1 MRRSKHIRLALA
13 LLLAIPPMSASA
25 AALEPAAIP
34 TFAIQGAGYGHG
46 IGLSQYGSQGF
57 ALSGYTYDRIIKHYY
72 QGVSIASVE
81 ATGLEVRVNLD
92 KSSASRTSW
101 TVRSVDATLTVRD
114 GAKSVSLPKDTYY
127 TLKNTAAGVVVTK
140 ADGSNVATFTSGN
153 VKAEP
158 GVAPSGLKLIEIKDP
173 SGPKLNDSY
182 PNGYPYVR
190 WRGVLDFSRDG
201 TTKLYC
207 YDIVPFEQYLY
218 GVVPRESPASWK
230 PEALKAQAVVARSYA
245 KKKVDPNDDGTRD
258 ANLAC
263 TTADQVYGGHS
274 RLSSGSVVM
283 HEASSTNAAVDA
295 TRYKVVKYGS
305 TIVQTFFFSSSG
317 GSTANIEDVWP
328 SADPQPYYTGVDDPY
343 EAAAGN
349 PNQRWSVVMDGLTM
363 AAKLGAPSSVYVTR
377 VRIERGVS
385 GYPRWTTFYYSNGA
399 QATLGAD
406 SVRIKLGLKSPN
418 FSFLGFPMERVAG
431 ADRYATAVAIS
442 KRAFPATSAAVV
454 LASGEQYADA
464 LAGSA
469 LAGAAKGALL
479 LTPKSALPDVV
490 KAEVSRLKP
499 SRVYVLGGE
508 GAVSGD
514 VIAAVRSAA
523 PSAEV
528 TRVAGADRYETAAKA
543 AEVAR
548 GLKPTAKAFVA
559 SGESWADAAA
569 VAPVAYRK
577 GYPVLLVRRA
587 AVPTSTAEFLAAA
600 KPADVRIAGG
610 AGVVEASLEAS
621 VAAITGGSVARLAG
635 ADRYATAAAVARWAL
650 GEGFTMTEPYLAT
663 GLAYPDA
670 LAASQLAGS
679 RGYPLLLMRRDA
691 VPDGTKAILAEHR
704 LAIAKLWLLGGFG
717 AISDAGTAAL
727 ETAMRQ

>member
-25 AALEPAAIP
+25 GALEPAAIP
-34 TFAIQGAGYGHG
+34 TFTIQGAGFGHG

-57 ALSGYTYDRIIKHYY
+57 ALNGYTYDRIIQHYY

-92 KSSASRTSW
+92 KSSASRASW

-114 GAKSVSLPKDTYY
+114 SAKSVSLPKNTYY
-127 TLKNTAAGVVVTK
+127 TFKNTASGIVVQK
-140 ADGSNVATFTSGN
+140 SDGSNVATFTAGN
-153 VKAEP
+153 VKADP
-158 GVAPSGLKLIEIKDP
+158 AVAASGLKLVEIKDP
-173 SGPKLNDSY
+173 SGPKLNDAY
-182 PNGYPYVR
+182 PNGYPYVC
-190 WRGVLDFSRDG
+190 WRGLLDFSRDG
-201 TTKLYC
+201 TSKLYC
-207 YDIVPFEQYLY
+207 YNIVPFEQYLY
-218 GVVPRESPASWK
+218 GVVPRESPASWR

-245 KKKVDPNDDGTRD
+245 KAKVDPDEDGVRN

-274 RLSSGSVVM
+274 RLSAGSVVM

-295 TRYKVVKYGS
+295 TRYKVAKSGS
-305 TIVQTFFFSSSG
+305 AIVQTFFFSSSG
-317 GSTANIEDVWP
+317 GRTANIEDVWP
-328 SADPQPYYTGVDDPY
+328 SAAPKTYYTGVEDPY

-349 PNQRWSVVMDGLTM
+349 PNQAWTVVMDGLTM

-385 GYPRWTTFYYSNGA
+385 GYPRWTTFYYSNGT

-442 KRAFPATSAAVV
+442 KRAFPTTSAAVV

-479 LTPKSALPDVV
+479 LTQKAVLPDVV
-490 KAEVSRLKP
+490 KAEVARLKP
-499 SRVYVLGGE
+499 AKVYVLGGE
-508 GAVSGD
+508 GAVSAD
-514 VIAAVRSAA
+514 VVDAVRSAA

-528 TRVAGADRYETAAKA
+528 TRVAGADRYETAAR
-543 AEVAR
+543 VAVLAR
-548 GLKPTAKAFVA
+548 TLKPATKAFVA
-559 SGESWADAAA
+559 SGETWADAAA

-587 AVPTSTAEFLAAA
+587 SVPTATAEFLADA
-600 KPADVRIAGG
+600 KPAEVRIAGG
-610 AGVVEASLEAS
+610 TGVIDASLD
-621 VAAITGGSVARLAG
+621 AAIAAASGGSVARLAG
-635 ADRYATAAAVARWAL
+635 DDRYATAAAVARWAL
-650 GEGFTMTEPYLAT
+650 GEGFTMTEPHLAT

-679 RGYPLLLMRRDA
+679 RGLPLLLMRRDA
-691 VPDGTKAILAEHR
+691 VPSGTAAILAEHR

-717 AISDAGTAAL
+717 AISDAGTSAL
-727 ETAMRQ
+727 ESAMRQ